1 MNLNLAGIAQ
11 GMQAAKADAIKQ
23 QQADYQNWLMQT
35 KKQEYADQLASAG
48 ITFNSLG
55 NRPPPINAYGG
66 PAPTPPSPGQASV
79 PMTPPV
85 SPNGGMGGMQ
95 GQMAP
100 PQATPMAQGGSMG
113 GMAPPQAS
121 GQPQGLM
128 PYQTV
133 QSLAQGNAPQGG
145 GMNVANAPPAM
156 QTQPQG
162 TQVRSV
168 SDAISLIN
176 ANAPEATPMQKMMA
190 LKDMIPIIQ
199 AQNSDELNLLKQAQ
213 AMAGTW
219 EERPVQVGDQIK
231 YVMFNK
237 MTGETKPMGGFGGDK
252 WNPNA
257 APKTRKIESN
267 GRDIFQEYDAGTKT
281 WNTIS
286 TSPHFNPKT
295 GAGDGFGDTSGAP
308 ITTQDAYKIAA
319 KYKMSPAAFDQAV
332 DAYHS
337 SGELPTNVRST
348 KMVPLQNAIRDEVAN
363 KWPDFNPAT
372 AKADFGSYKKALD
385 ANQLREEG
393 VARATNMVKE
403 LEPQVL
409 ALAKKVNTGLFGMS
423 GNATL
428 NDLYRKYGNDPDV
441 QELKNKMYS
450 LSREYTVATTMP
462 GSNAQMHVSHGADA
476 EALANGNM
484 PFTQLQGALR
494 GINADIKAAENST
507 ASERDKL
514 NKLMR
519 GEDGSGSGGKS
530 KSVNWEDLK

>member
-156 QTQPQG
+156 QSQEQG
-162 TQVRSV
+162 LQIRTV
-168 SDAISLIN
+168 SDAIALIN
-176 ANAPEATPMQKMMA
+176 ATAPETATPMQKMAA
-190 LKDMIPIIQ
+190 LRDMWPIIQ
-199 AQNSDELNLLKQAQ
+199 DQNKSELATLSAENKWLKDQDQMRHENVMEGVALGNFNLAK
-213 AMAGTW
+213 
-219 EERPVQVGDQIK
+219 
-231 YVMFNK
+231 NK
-237 MTGETKPMGGFGGDK
+237 ANTTP
-252 WNPNA
+252 
-257 APKTRKIESN
+257 PKTRKIESN
-267 GRDIFQEYDAGTKT
+267 GRDIFQEYDAGTNT

-332 DAYHS
+332 AAYHS

-363 KWPDFNPAT
+363 KWPDFNPAM